1 MIGINS
7 VTIIGNIGT
16 ISDIMTT
23 SNGAKFMNL
32 TVATTETYYSVN
44 NEKKSDT
51 QWHNVIVWNNMT
63 ELHKMLSKGDLLYV
77 EGRLNY
83 RRKSPTQIF
92 TEIVSKNIRIL
103 NKKNYN
109 PKDSKT
115 EDISGDFDVEL
126 EEVLDDEIKY
136 DGVSDFN
143 YKTTFGSNEMM
154 NHVKNSSSYE

>member
-16 ISDIMTT
+16 VSDVHTT
-23 SNGAKFMNL
+23 NNGSKFINL
-32 TVATTETYYSVN
+32 TIATTETYYSTN
-44 NEKKSDT
+44 NDKKSDT

-63 ELHKMLSKGDLLYV
+63 ELHKMISKGDLLYV

-92 TEIVSKNIRIL
+92 TEIVAKNIRIL

-109 PKDSKT
+109 NGDQEESIVKSTANESDS
-115 EDISGDFDVEL
+115 DL
-126 EEVLDDEIKY
+126 EFENL
-136 DGVSDFN
+136 
-143 YKTTFGSNEMM
+143 
-154 NHVKNSSSYE
+154 

>member
-16 ISDIMTT
+16 ISDIHTT
-23 SNGAKFMNL
+23 NNGAKFVNL
-32 TVATTETYYSVN
+32 TIATTETYYSTN

-51 QWHNVIVWNNMT
+51 QWHNVVVWNNMT

-92 TEIVSKNIRIL
+92 TEIVAKNIRIL
-103 NKKNYN
+103 SKKNYN
-109 PKDSKT
+109 SDSKKSVDEIT
-115 EDISGDFDVEL
+115 EVEF
-126 EEVLDDEIKY
+126 EDDEIKY
-136 DGVSDFN
+136 DGGSDLD
-143 YKTTFGSNEMM
+143 YRVTFGANE
-154 NHVKNSSSYE
+154 